1 MSVGRRILDPWGRS
15 HVDPREGGKKA
26 PNRAQ
31 PMLREGGT
39 RFNRSAG
46 HFETTALRFC
56 AANASWCFPEQKQ
69 AITLCEEVFS
79 EPSWSESP
87 RDDCKAM
94 LLRIVEDIHERHQWH
109 DGLRAHQREVL
120 LACED
125 SWGRRVKVAP
135 ISEHLADNKH
145 KRSLLVR
152 ISTDAVLITTKYC
165 TDQYRLCTDQYS
177 ILIYTVLISTDFC
190 TDQCSLLY

>member
-1 MSVGRRILDPWGRS
+1 
-15 HVDPREGGKKA
+15 
-26 PNRAQ
+26 
-31 PMLREGGT
+31 MLREGGT

-120 LACED
+120 LASED
-125 SWGRRVKVAP
+125 SWGRRVRVAT
-135 ISEHLADNKH
+135 ISEHVADNIRKMSH
-145 KRSLLVR
+145 DSSRRKKEGVVVSRRVVHETVVMSQRHVSRSGNE
-152 ISTDAVLITTKYC
+152 
-165 TDQYRLCTDQYS
+165 
-177 ILIYTVLISTDFC
+177 
-190 TDQCSLLY
+190 